1 MPADFLIK
9 DLITIH
15 KAEVSEMLETEYKE
29 AEFVESIRRAS
40 EKVGEER
47 GLKVGEER
55 GLKVG
60 EDRLAALLRKLT
72 PGSEDYLKALNGTS
86 EERAKLYLKYGVVD

>member
-9 DLITIH
+9 ELITIH
-15 KAEVSEMLETEYKE
+15 KAEVSEMLETEYNE
-29 AEFVESIRRAS
+29 VEFVESIRRSS
-40 EKVGEER
+40 E
-47 GLKVGEER
+47 KVGEER

-86 EERAKLYLKYGVVD
+86 EERAKL

>member
-15 KAEVSEMLETEYKE
+15 KAEVSEMLETEYNE
-29 AEFVESIRRAS
+29 VEFVESIRRSS

-47 GLKVGEER
+47 GLKVGE
-55 GLKVG
+55 
-60 EDRLAALLRKLT
+60 DSLAALLRKLT

-86 EERAKLYLKYGVVD
+86 EERAKLYMKYGVG

>member
-15 KAEVSEMLETEYKE
+15 KAEVSEMLETEYNE
-29 AEFVESIRRAS
+29 VEFVESIRRSS
-40 EKVGEER
+40 EKVGEQRGEER
-47 GLKVGEER
+47 GLKI
-55 GLKVG
+55 G

-86 EERAKLYLKYGVVD
+86 EERAKLYLKYGVG

>member
-9 DLITIH
+9 DLITIN
-15 KAEVSEMLETEYKE
+15 KAEVSEMLETEYNE
-29 AEFVESIRRAS
+29 VEFVESIRRSS
-40 EKVGEER
+40 E
-47 GLKVGEER
+47 KVGEER

-86 EERAKLYLKYGVVD
+86 EERAKLYLKFGVVD